1 MAEKSLTLRPWNS
14 PVRRS
19 FLPSCF
25 PQILLHYPPHSCNF
39 MFSPS
44 KKQKVDKQSK
54 QTNQKRKKK
63 KINKKTHIQSSF
75 YVSQLLLGV
84 GPTLAHSGRA
94 QQDSAGENCFPFLS
108 SSIAPAFLVEVPPL
122 WGSLQTPQPQ
132 GVGPRKAGKTSD
144 SARLSGQFLFKLLES
159 DTGWFILG
167 ISKHSTMS
175 E

>member
-63 KINKKTHIQSSF
+63 KINKKTHIQSPF

-94 QQDSAGENCFPFLS
+94 QQDSSGENCFPFLS
-108 SSIAPAFLVEVPPL
+108 SSIAPAFLVEVPL
-122 WGSLQTPQPQ
+122 CEGLCKHLNHRVLVQERQERRLTQQDSVDSFCSNFWSLTP
-132 GVGPRKAGKTSD
+132 GG
-144 SARLSGQFLFKLLES
+144 LF
-159 DTGWFILG
+159 
-167 ISKHSTMS
+167 
-175 E
+175 